1 MFRSRDGRLP
11 AASGPPD
18 TRGVSAGRRDG
29 SGADADADA
38 VVWYAAYGSN
48 MRRERLRRYVEGGAG
63 GAQGGAR
70 SYPGCADRRMPVRD
84 TAVELPGTLYFATH
98 SPVWGGS
105 RAFYDPDA
113 PGTVWGRAYL
123 VTAGQLRDIAAQE
136 MYARPREDPGPDP
149 GPGSDP
155 GPDFGAAVA
164 AGRLRL
170 GPGRYE
176 TVVCPGRLDGVPLLT
191 FTAPWGVDGVEHT
204 APSPPY
210 LTQIALGLREAGRL
224 TGPEIARYL
233 ASRPGA
239 AGHWTPARILA
250 LLGGG

>member
-1 MFRSRDGRLP
+1 MFRSRGGRLP

-98 SPVWGGS
+98 SPVWGGG

-136 MYARPREDPGPDP
+136 MYARPREYP
-149 GPGSDP
+149 GPGPGPDP

>member
-1 MFRSRDGRLP
+1 MFRSPDGRLP

-98 SPVWGGS
+98 SPVWGGG

-136 MYARPREDPGPDP
+136 MYARPREYP
-149 GPGSDP
+149 GPGPGPDP

-224 TGPEIARYL
+224 TGPEIAHYL

>member
-1 MFRSRDGRLP
+1 MP
-11 AASGPPD
+11 AASGAPD
-18 TRGVSAGRRDG
+18 TRGVSAGQRDG
-29 SGADADADA
+29 SGADTDADA
-38 VVWYAAYGSN
+38 LVWYAAYGAN

-63 GAQGGAR
+63 GVQGGAR

-84 TAVELPGTLYFATH
+84 AAVELPGTLYFATH
-98 SPVWGGS
+98 SPVWGGG

-136 MYARPREDPGPDP
+136 MYARPPEHPGPEADL
-149 GPGSDP
+149 
-155 GPDFGAAVA
+155 GAAVA

-191 FTAPWGVDGVEHT
+191 FTAPWGVDGVAHT
-204 APSPPY
+204 VPSPPY
-210 LTQIALGLREAGRL
+210 LTQIARGLREAGRL

-239 AGHWTPARILA
+239 AGHWTPARVLG
-250 LLGGG
+250 LLDGD